1 MLFLLLHFVFKVDQD
16 FTMLFVGEEV
26 SAKFLAKWPTKPRII
41 KDCKN
46 LSQSTEL
53 DELLISAQRYSDE
66 GGKCKLEMVDFACLY
81 SICLIPTTQYI
92 TGPYR

>member
-1 MLFLLLHFVFKVDQD
+1 MMNARKRHSTDMKHVKDNMKVTFQHRQKVVQEPATASTVLDLFPRFLYTPGLVDQD

-46 LSQSTEL
+46 L
-53 DELLISAQRYSDE
+53 
-66 GGKCKLEMVDFACLY
+66 F
-81 SICLIPTTQYI
+81 
-92 TGPYR
+92 